1 MRENKFRRWIKKE
14 IETEAEALEQQVE
27 ANEELSSVRM
37 PDDSYADLMKRIEAR
52 EKSSAAPAPKAFHI
66 RRRTLLAVA
75 LVAILLAAVGV
86 GASGERLFS
95 PTVESRMEDG
105 EYNVEI
111 LSGDEEIYLE
121 VTEEEAYDEI
131 EERLG
136 ILALRL
142 GYKPKGMELE
152 NAYIDEDMGEAQM
165 EFCEGKIVLRIYE
178 NKQGSGAVFD
188 TQFDGK
194 IIDVIETFYYS
205 EEIEILE
212 MDRDGEEPFYAAEIE
227 QGNAYYYITSN
238 LDIGEFE
245 ETIRGIFFEN
255 V

>member
-1 MRENKFRRWIKKE
+1 MRKNKFRRWIKKE

-105 EYNVEI
+105 EYNVRI
-111 LSGDEEIYLE
+111 INGDDEIYME
-121 VTEEEAYDEI
+121 VSEEEAYDEI

-142 GYKPKGMELE
+142 GYKPQGMELE
-152 NAYIDEDMGEAQM
+152 NVYIDEGMGEAQM
-165 EFCEGKIVLRIYE
+165 EFCYGDENLKIYM
-178 NKQGSGAVFD
+178 NKQHSNVTFD
-188 TQFDGK
+188 TQFDGQ
-194 IIDVIETFYYS
+194 IIDAVEVFYYDKKLYILEIDGNTKNS
-205 EEIEILE
+205 FYATELEQGSAYYQIIAELELDVFEEIV
-212 MDRDGEEPFYAAEIE
+212 
-227 QGNAYYYITSN
+227 
-238 LDIGEFE
+238 
-245 ETIRGIFFEN
+245 RGIFFEN

>member
-52 EKSSAAPAPKAFHI
+52 EKSSAAPKAFHI

-75 LVAILLAAVGV
+75 LVAVLLAAVGV

-105 EYNVEI
+105 EYNVRI
-111 LSGDEEIYLE
+111 VSGDEIEYLELAEDEIYE
-121 VTEEEAYDEI
+121 EI

-142 GYKPKGMELE
+142 GYKPQGMELE
-152 NAYIDEDMGEAQM
+152 KVYIDETMGEALI
-165 EFCEGKIVLRIYE
+165 EFYSGDCILKIYE
-178 NKQGSGAVFD
+178 NKQNSNVTFD
-188 TQFDGK
+188 AQFDGRVV
-194 IIDVIETFYYS
+194 DVIESFYYN
-205 EEIEILE
+205 EELKILE
-212 MDRDGEEPFYAAEIE
+212 IDGDDKTVFYTTKLEK
-227 QGNAYYYITSN
+227 GNAYYHIVSN
-238 LDIGEFE
+238 LNLEEFKE
-245 ETIRGIFFEN
+245 VVCGIFFEN

>member
-105 EYNVEI
+105 EYNVRIVSGNEI
-111 LSGDEEIYLE
+111 EYLNLAE
-121 VTEEEAYDEI
+121 SEAYEEI

-142 GYKPKGMELE
+142 GYKPQGMELE
-152 NAYIDEDMGEAQM
+152 NVQISEDMGEAQM
-165 EFCEGKIVLRIYE
+165 EYRYGIYVLRLYE
-178 NKQGSGAVFD
+178 NKQSSNVTFD
-188 TQFDGK
+188 AQFDGK
-194 IIDVIETFYYS
+194 IVDIIESFYYD
-205 EEIEILE
+205 EELKILAI
-212 MDRDGEEPFYAAEIE
+212 DREEETPFYTTNIE
-227 QGNAYYYITSN
+227 KGNAYYHVVSN
-238 LDIGEFE
+238 LNLDEFKE
-245 ETIRGIFFEN
+245 VLRGIFFEN
-255 V
+255 M

>member
-1 MRENKFRRWIKKE
+1 MRKNKFRRWIKKE

-111 LSGDEEIYLE
+111 LSGDEEIYLA

-142 GYKPKGMELE
+142 GYKPQRMELE
-152 NAYIDEDMGEAQM
+152 HVYIGEDMGEALV
-165 EFCEGKIVLRIYE
+165 EFCSDKYVLRIYE
-178 NKQGSGAVFD
+178 NKQGSGATFD

-194 IIDVIETFYYS
+194 VIDVVKTFYFS
-205 EEIEILE
+205 EEIDILE
-212 MDRDGEEPFYAAEIE
+212 IDQGGISSYYAAQLE
-227 QGNAYYYITSN
+227 QGNAYYYVTSN
-238 LDIGEFE
+238 LEIEEFSEIIGGIYFE
-245 ETIRGIFFEN
+245 SM
-255 V
+255 

>member
-152 NAYIDEDMGEAQM
+152 NAYIDETTGEVQM
-165 EFCEGKIVLRIYE
+165 EFYYGDDSLKIYM
-178 NKQGSGAVFD
+178 NKQSSNATFD
-188 TQFDGK
+188 AQLDGE
-194 IIDVIETFYYS
+194 IVDVIEAFYYDK
-205 EEIEILE
+205 ELKILKI
-212 MDRDGEEPFYAAEIE
+212 DGNTKDSFFATRFEH
-227 QGNAYYYITSN
+227 GNAYYQVTAE
-238 LDIGEFE
+238 LELAVFE
-245 ETIRGIFFEN
+245 EIVRGIFFEN

>member
-1 MRENKFRRWIKKE
+1 MRKNKFRRWIKKE

-105 EYNVEI
+105 EYNVRI
-111 LSGDEEIYLE
+111 INGDDEIYME
-121 VTEEEAYDEI
+121 VSEEEAYDEI

-142 GYKPKGMELE
+142 DHMPQEMELE
-152 NAYIDEDMGEAQM
+152 KVYIDETMGEAQM
-165 EFCEGKIVLRIYE
+165 EFYDDEHILKVYE
-178 NKQGSGAVFD
+178 NKQSSSVTFD
-188 TQFDGK
+188 TQFDGQV
-194 IIDVIETFYYS
+194 IDVISLFYTNQELS
-205 EEIEILE
+205 ILKIERESLSPSYAVELE
-212 MDRDGEEPFYAAEIE
+212 R
-227 QGNAYYYITSN
+227 GNAYYYITSDLE
-238 LDIGEFE
+238 LDEFE
-245 ETIRGIFFEN
+245 EIIQGIFFET

>member
-1 MRENKFRRWIKKE
+1 MRKNKFRRWIKKE

-142 GYKPKGMELE
+142 GYKPQGMGLE
-152 NAYIDEDMGEAQM
+152 NVYIDENMGEALM
-165 EFCEGKIVLRIYE
+165 EFSYEGHILKVYE
-178 NKQGSGAVFD
+178 NKQDSNSAFD
-188 TQFDGK
+188 ARFDGK
-194 IIDVIETFYYS
+194 SVDVIESFYYDKILDI
-205 EEIEILE
+205 IEISEDDNKPYL
-212 MDRDGEEPFYAAEIE
+212 MTKIEE
-227 QGNAYYYITSN
+227 GNAYYHVISDMS
-238 LDIGEFE
+238 LDEFKGIMSE
-245 ETIRGIFFEN
+245 IFFKSI
-255 V
+255 

>member
-75 LVAILLAAVGV
+75 LVAVLLAAVGV

-111 LSGDEEIYLE
+111 FIGGEEIYLE
-121 VTEEEAYDEI
+121 VTEEEAYEEI

-142 GYKPKGMELE
+142 GYKPQGMELE
-152 NAYIDEDMGEAQM
+152 NVYIGEDMGEAIM
-165 EFCEGKIVLRIYE
+165 EFTYDGNILKIYM
-178 NKQGSGAVFD
+178 NKQNNHATFD
-188 TQFDGK
+188 AQLDGR
-194 IIDVIETFYYS
+194 IIDVIETFYYDKKLNII
-205 EEIEILE
+205 EIEGN
-212 MDRDGEEPFYAAEIE
+212 DEESFFATKFE
-227 QGNAYYYITSN
+227 QGNAYYQIVSELN
-238 LDIGEFE
+238 IDEFE
-245 ETIRGIFFEN
+245 MIVSEIFFKSE
-255 V
+255 

>member
-131 EERLG
+131 DERLG

-142 GYKPKGMELE
+142 GYKPQGMELE
-152 NAYIDEDMGEAQM
+152 IVYIDEDMGEATM
-165 EFCEGKIVLRIYE
+165 EFCFDDYVFRIYE
-178 NKQGSGAVFD
+178 NKQNSNVTFD
-188 TQFDGK
+188 AQFDGQ
-194 IIDVIETFYYS
+194 IVDVIESFYYDA
-205 EEIEILE
+205 ELKILVI
-212 MDRDGEEPFYAAEIE
+212 DRDEEAPFYTTNIE
-227 QGNAYYYITSN
+227 KGNAYYHVVSN
-238 LDIGEFE
+238 VDLEEFKE
-245 ETIRGIFFEN
+245 ILRGIFFEN
-255 V
+255 M

>member
-1 MRENKFRRWIKKE
+1 MRKNKFRRWIKKE
-14 IETEAEALEQQVE
+14 IEIEAEALEQQVE

-52 EKSSAAPAPKAFHI
+52 EKSSAAPKAFHI

-75 LVAILLAAVGV
+75 LVAVLLAAVGV

-105 EYNVEI
+105 EYNVRI
-111 LSGDEEIYLE
+111 VSGDEIEYLELAEDEIYE
-121 VTEEEAYDEI
+121 EI

-142 GYKPKGMELE
+142 GYKPQGMELE
-152 NAYIDEDMGEAQM
+152 KVYIDETMGEALI
-165 EFCEGKIVLRIYE
+165 EFYSGDCILKIYE
-178 NKQGSGAVFD
+178 NKQNSNVTFD
-188 TQFDGK
+188 AQFDGRVV
-194 IIDVIETFYYS
+194 DVIESFYYN
-205 EEIEILE
+205 EELKILE
-212 MDRDGEEPFYAAEIE
+212 IDGDDKTVFYTTKLEK
-227 QGNAYYYITSN
+227 GNAYYHIVSN
-238 LDIGEFE
+238 LNLEEFKE
-245 ETIRGIFFEN
+245 VVCGIFFEN

>member
-105 EYNVEI
+105 EYNVRI
-111 LSGDEEIYLE
+111 LNGDDEIYME
-121 VTEEEAYDEI
+121 VSEEEAYDEI
-131 EERLG
+131 EGRLG

-142 GYKPKGMELE
+142 GYKPKGMILE
-152 NAYIDEDMGEAQM
+152 KVYIDENMEEAQM
-165 EFCEGKIVLRIYE
+165 EFYYEDSILKIYE
-178 NKQGSGAVFD
+178 NKQNSSATFN
-188 TQFDGK
+188 TQFDGEV
-194 IIDVIETFYYS
+194 IDTIETFYDNHKLN
-205 EEIEILE
+205 ILKI
-212 MDRDGEEPFYAAEIE
+212 DRAEREPFYASQFE

-238 LDIGEFE
+238 LDVEQFKQVIQELY
-245 ETIRGIFFEN
+245 FEN

>member
-105 EYNVEI
+105 EYNVRI
-111 LSGDEEIYLE
+111 INGDDEIYME
-121 VTEEEAYDEI
+121 VSEEEAYDEI

-142 GYKPKGMELE
+142 GYKPKGMILE
-152 NAYIDEDMGEAQM
+152 KVYIDENMEEAQM
-165 EFCEGKIVLRIYE
+165 EFYYEDNILKIYE
-178 NKQGSGAVFD
+178 NKQNSNATFD
-188 TQFDGK
+188 TQFDGE
-194 IIDVIETFYYS
+194 IIDVVKTFYY
-205 EEIEILE
+205 
-212 MDRDGEEPFYAAEIE
+212 GEELNILEIE
-227 QGNAYYYITSN
+227 QDERHSFYAVQMEKGNACYYVTSN
-238 LDIGEFE
+238 LDMEEFSE
-245 ETIRGIFFEN
+245 IIRGIFFEN

>member
-27 ANEELSSVRM
+27 TNEELSSVRM

-52 EKSSAAPAPKAFHI
+52 EKSSAAPKAFHI

-105 EYNVEI
+105 EYNVRI
-111 LSGDEEIYLE
+111 VSGDEIEYLNLAENE
-121 VTEEEAYDEI
+121 VYDEI

-142 GYKPKGMELE
+142 GYKPQGMELE
-152 NAYIDEDMGEAQM
+152 KVYIDEMTGEAQI
-165 EFCEGKIVLRIYE
+165 EFYYNEESLKIYM
-178 NKQGSGAVFD
+178 NKQNSNATFD
-188 TQFDGK
+188 AQFDGK
-194 IIDVIETFYYS
+194 IVDVVEAFYYNKKVN
-205 EEIEILE
+205 ILE
-212 MDRDGEEPFYAAEIE
+212 IDGKTEDSFLAVRLE
-227 QGNAYYYITSN
+227 QGNAYYQIMAE
-238 LDIGEFE
+238 LKIDVVE
-245 ETIRGIFFEN
+245 EIIRGIFFEN

>member
-121 VTEEEAYDEI
+121 VTEEEAYEEI

-142 GYKPKGMELE
+142 GYKPQGMELE
-152 NAYIDEDMGEAQM
+152 HVYIGEDMGEALV
-165 EFCEGKIVLRIYE
+165 EFCYGKYILKIYE
-178 NKQGSGAVFD
+178 NKQNSNVTFD
-188 TQFDGK
+188 AQFDGH
-194 IIDVIETFYYS
+194 IVDVIESFYYN
-205 EEIEILE
+205 EELKILE
-212 MDRDGEEPFYAAEIE
+212 MDGDDKTLFYTTKLEK
-227 QGNAYYYITSN
+227 GNAYYHIVSN
-238 LDIGEFE
+238 LSLEEFKE
-245 ETIRGIFFEN
+245 VVRGIFFEN

>member
-1 MRENKFRRWIKKE
+1 MRKNKFRRWIKKE

-105 EYNVEI
+105 EYNVRI
-111 LSGDEEIYLE
+111 VSGDEIEYLNLAE
-121 VTEEEAYDEI
+121 SEAYEEI

-142 GYKPKGMELE
+142 GYKPQGMELE
-152 NAYIDEDMGEAQM
+152 NVYIGEDMGEALM
-165 EFCEGKIVLRIYE
+165 EFYYGEDILKIYE
-178 NKQGSGAVFD
+178 NKQGSEAAFD
-188 TQFDGK
+188 TQFDGE
-194 IIDVIETFYYS
+194 IIDVVKAFYYN
-205 EEIEILE
+205 EQIDILE
-212 MDRDGEEPFYAAEIE
+212 IDKDGGNPFYAAQIE
-227 QGNAYYYITSN
+227 QGNAYYCITSGLN
-238 LDIGEFE
+238 VEEFKE
-245 ETIRGIFFEN
+245 LVCGIFFESL
-255 V
+255 

>member
-95 PTVESRMEDG
+95 PTVEGRMEDG

-111 LSGDEEIYLE
+111 FIGGEEIYLE
-121 VTEEEAYDEI
+121 VTEEEAYEEI

-142 GYKPKGMELE
+142 GYKPQGMEME
-152 NAYIDEDMGEAQM
+152 NVYIDENMGEALM
-165 EFCEGKIVLRIYE
+165 EFSYDEHILKIYE
-178 NKQGSGAVFD
+178 NKQGDEAAFD

-194 IIDVIETFYYS
+194 IVDVVRTFYYN
-205 EEIEILE
+205 EEINILEIENDEKSFFYAVEIARGNTYYCITSSLDIKGLKEILQ
-212 MDRDGEEPFYAAEIE
+212 EI
-227 QGNAYYYITSN
+227 Y
-238 LDIGEFE
+238 
-245 ETIRGIFFEN
+245 FEN

>member
-1 MRENKFRRWIKKE
+1 MRKNKFRRWIKKE
-14 IETEAEALEQQVE
+14 IEIEAEALEQQVE

-52 EKSSAAPAPKAFHI
+52 EKSSAAPKAFHI

-105 EYNVEI
+105 EYNVRI
-111 LSGDEEIYLE
+111 INGDDEIYME
-121 VTEEEAYDEI
+121 VSEEEAYDEI

-142 GYKPKGMELE
+142 GYKPQGMELE
-152 NAYIDEDMGEAQM
+152 NVYIDEGMGEAQM
-165 EFCEGKIVLRIYE
+165 EFCSHENILRIYE
-178 NKQGSGAVFD
+178 NKQSSNVSFD
-188 TQFDGK
+188 AQFDGQVVDIVEAFYCDMELSILK
-194 IIDVIETFYYS
+194 VSREEET
-205 EEIEILE
+205 
-212 MDRDGEEPFYAAEIE
+212 PFYTTKLE
-227 QGNAYYYITSN
+227 QGNAYYHIVSS
-238 LDIGEFE
+238 LSLEEFE
-245 ETIRGIFFEN
+245 DILREIYFEN
-255 V
+255 L

>member
-95 PTVESRMEDG
+95 PTVEGRMEDG

-111 LSGDEEIYLE
+111 FIGGEEIYLE
-121 VTEEEAYDEI
+121 VTEEEAYEEI

-142 GYKPKGMELE
+142 GYKPQGMELD
-152 NAYIDEDMGEAQM
+152 NVYIDEGMGEAQM
-165 EFCEGKIVLRIYE
+165 EFYCGENILKIYE
-178 NKQGSGAVFD
+178 NKQDDNASFD
-188 TQFDGK
+188 TNFDGE
-194 IIDVIETFYYS
+194 IIDEVDSFHYNGKIDVLKIDKNNEGSYF
-205 EEIEILE
+205 
-212 MDRDGEEPFYAAEIE
+212 AAQFK
-227 QGNAYYYITSN
+227 QGNAYYYVTSD
-238 LDIGEFE
+238 LEIAVFE
-245 ETIRGIFFEN
+245 EIIKGIFFKN

>member
-105 EYNVEI
+105 EYNVRIVSGNEI
-111 LSGDEEIYLE
+111 EYLNLAE
-121 VTEEEAYDEI
+121 SEAYEEI

-142 GYKPKGMELE
+142 GYKPQGMELE
-152 NAYIDEDMGEAQM
+152 KVYIDETMGEAQM
-165 EFCEGKIVLRIYE
+165 EFYYREDVLRVYE
-178 NKQGSGAVFD
+178 NKQGSDATFD
-188 TQFDGK
+188 TEFDGQ
-194 IIDVIETFYYS
+194 IIDIVQTFYYGDEINILKIEKD
-205 EEIEILE
+205 EENF
-212 MDRDGEEPFYAAEIE
+212 FYAVHLERS
-227 QGNAYYYITSN
+227 NAYYYITSSLN
-238 LDIGEFE
+238 IDEFKE
-245 ETIRGIFFEN
+245 LVRGVFFEN

>member
-95 PTVESRMEDG
+95 PTVESRTETQRVLDLFFGRIPVPED
-105 EYNVEI
+105 Y
-111 LSGDEEIYLE
+111 
-121 VTEEEAYDEI
+121 AYTT
-131 EERLG
+131 G
-136 ILALRL
+136 H
-142 GYKPKGMELE
+142 YKKGV
-152 NAYIDEDMGEAQM
+152 Q
-165 EFCEGKIVLRIYE
+165 
-178 NKQGSGAVFD
+178 
-188 TQFDGK
+188 
-194 IIDVIETFYYS
+194 
-205 EEIEILE
+205 
-212 MDRDGEEPFYAAEIE
+212 
-227 QGNAYYYITSN
+227 
-238 LDIGEFE
+238 
-245 ETIRGIFFEN
+245 
-255 V
+255 

>member
-1 MRENKFRRWIKKE
+1 MRKNKFRRWIKKE

-105 EYNVEI
+105 EYNVRI
-111 LSGDEEIYLE
+111 VSGDEIEYLNLAE
-121 VTEEEAYDEI
+121 DEAYDKI
-131 EERLG
+131 EEQLG

-142 GYKPKGMELE
+142 GYKPQGMELVKVS
-152 NAYIDEDMGEAQM
+152 IGKDMGEAQM
-165 EFCEGKIVLRIYE
+165 EFSCNGKILNIYM
-178 NKQGSGAVFD
+178 NKQNDLATFGAQLDGSVV
-188 TQFDGK
+188 
-194 IIDVIETFYYS
+194 DVIETFYYDKKLDIIKVEGDKEHS
-205 EEIEILE
+205 FLAV
-212 MDRDGEEPFYAAEIE
+212 RLE
-227 QGNAYYYITSN
+227 QGNAYYQMVSELNI
-238 LDIGEFE
+238 DEFE
-245 ETIRGIFFEN
+245 MIVSEIFFRSE
-255 V
+255 

>member
-95 PTVESRMEDG
+95 PTVESRTEDG

-142 GYKPKGMELE
+142 GYKPQGMELQ
-152 NAYIDEDMGEAQM
+152 NVYIDETMGEALM
-165 EFCEGKIVLRIYE
+165 EFYYEEQLLKIYE
-178 NKQGSGAVFD
+178 NKQNSNVTFD
-188 TQFDGK
+188 AQFDGQ
-194 IIDVIETFYYS
+194 IIEVIESFYYD
-205 EEIEILE
+205 EELKIVAI
-212 MDRDGEEPFYAAEIE
+212 DRDGENLFYTTKLEN
-227 QGNAYYYITSN
+227 GNAYYHIMSN
-238 LDIGEFE
+238 LSLEEFKKIISE
-245 ETIRGIFFEN
+245 IFFVN